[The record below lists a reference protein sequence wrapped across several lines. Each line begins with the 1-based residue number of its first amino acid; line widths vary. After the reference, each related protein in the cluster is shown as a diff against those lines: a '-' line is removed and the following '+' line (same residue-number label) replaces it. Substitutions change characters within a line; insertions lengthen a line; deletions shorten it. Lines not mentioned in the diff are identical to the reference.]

1 MHSKFRSALLLVAG
15 MAISISSLHAQAGPA
30 KVAIINAA
38 KAVSDTAEIQKA
50 QTALEA
56 KYRPRQQAI
65 DDLQKTLQAIQ
76 QQAQTPNLPPGKE
89 ADLQAQFTQKQKQ
102 LQRLSEDLQSDVNAE
117 RQDVLGRAGRQMAD
131 VVKKIAE
138 EKGLDVVVD
147 VNNTIYFKP
156 ALEITAEATAAYN
169 KAYPAK

>member
-1 MHSKFRSALLLVAG
+1 MFSKIRSALLSVALTT
-15 MAISISSLHAQAGPA
+15 ISIQSLHAQAGPA

-38 KAVSDTAEIQKA
+38 KAVADTAEIQKA
-50 QTALEA
+50 QGVLEA

-65 DDLQKTLQAIQ
+65 EDLQKQLQTIQ
-76 QQAQTPNLPPGKE
+76 EQAKTPNLPPGKE
-89 ADLQAQFTQKQKQ
+89 ADLQTQFTQKQKQ
-102 LQRLSEDLQSDVNAE
+102 LQRLGDDLQADVNAE
-117 RQDVLGRAGRQMAD
+117 RQDVLGKAGRQMSE

-169 KAYPAK
+169 KAYPVK